1 MKTSALDL
9 LEDGVMLS
17 QVMMLIKNW
26 DMHMQTWLLLNGLT
40 SLVTTSSVQFSS
52 RNLYLSNL

>member
-40 SLVTTSSVQFSS
+40 SLVTTGSVQFSS